1 MDRRAS
7 RLVPT
12 ELSASRH
19 LKRGKGRGFLIP
31 QHLMV
36 LGKANQTTT
45 APAHTM
51 INRSRYSLLGFPDN
65 AKLRIV
71 ISSFREVSPVVQVNL
86 NWRRKDDIDS
96 DAALRK
102 FASCRGK
109 LAYLFSNSSR

>member
-65 AKLRIV
+65 ARLRIV
-71 ISSFREVSPVVQVNL
+71 ISSFREVFPVNSSQSQL
-86 NWRRKDDIDS
+86 ASEADDDS
-96 DAALRK
+96 NAALRK
-102 FASCRGK
+102 FE
-109 LAYLFSNSSR
+109 YLLSNSSR